1 MWFFF
6 NKKVN
11 LIKNGLSVG
20 VYVLNRYG
28 DFFKNIYWRNSLNV
42 FFFIFLIISW
52 FFFVRGFLNE
62 V

>member
-20 VYVLNRYG
+20 VYVLNRYV
-28 DFFKNIYWRNSLNV
+28 FFKI
-42 FFFIFLIISW
+42 FIEEI
-52 FFFVRGFLNE
+52 V
-62 V
+62 